1 MNVGKTIRAIRE
13 QKGWSQVT
21 LANACGINV
30 NSIRKYELGIRNPK
44 AEQVDKIA
52 DALQVNRSMFYDLN
66 LMTVGDVMSLLFLID
81 EATNLTIKETD
92 NDGKKNFIIE
102 FEQPPLTDAISTF
115 CTFKEKYQ
123 RSMEAYKQIE
133 DEEVKNG
140 LIEELNQTQ
149 EDFKSIMLVSTPEC
163 HRVITKEIKPGE
175 IAIQNPKS

>member
-102 FEQPPLTDAISTF
+102 FEQPPMNEALHKW
-115 CTFKEKYQ
+115 CTFMEKYNNDLERFNRIDDEGT
-123 RSMEAYKQIE
+123 RSR
-133 DEEVKNG
+133 
-140 LIEELNQTQ
+140 LIEELDNTAK
-149 EDFKSIMLVSTPEC
+149 EVKSRIIVTTPESN
-163 HRVITKEIKPGE
+163 RVITKNISPDE
-175 IAIQNPKS
+175 IAIKITNN